1 VHTPPAGPSIGSGAA
16 GASVVTGPE
25 AEAGRPVDVLL
36 VTRPSLGERY
46 PLQPRWEEA
55 VAGKKNSRLSLLRSR
70 LILQMMI
77 LPRQARDKHGEN
89 SAKKRVTRFLAA
101 MRGAGLVVETTTTM
115 KVAPTASNTGGAG
128 KGEEESAL
136 VLQLRRAKVVLS
148 ESSSRRYMPPEWCEK
163 RLLLE
168 PVLINVYQTFIKT
181 IVSPRQARDKQRKR

>member
-1 VHTPPAGPSIGSGAA
+1 
-16 GASVVTGPE
+16 
-25 AEAGRPVDVLL
+25 
-36 VTRPSLGERY
+36 
-46 PLQPRWEEA
+46 
-55 VAGKKNSRLSLLRSR
+55 
-70 LILQMMI
+70 M
-77 LPRQARDKHGEN
+77 
-89 SAKKRVTRFLAA
+89 
-101 MRGAGLVVETTTTM
+101 VETTTTM

-181 IVSPRQARDKQRKR
+181 IILPRQARDKQRKR

>member
-1 VHTPPAGPSIGSGAA
+1 
-16 GASVVTGPE
+16 
-25 AEAGRPVDVLL
+25 
-36 VTRPSLGERY
+36 
-46 PLQPRWEEA
+46 
-55 VAGKKNSRLSLLRSR
+55 
-70 LILQMMI
+70 
-77 LPRQARDKHGEN
+77 
-89 SAKKRVTRFLAA
+89 

-181 IVSPRQARDKQRKR
+181 IVSPRQARDKHTVGKVETNALRLRFLLQVSRTTTERTVWLGCAL